1 MLFLIDL
8 DGTLTNTDHLHY
20 EAWSKVLDLPASYIK
35 KIVTNHT
42 INQVLIDYPNPSS
55 LRRYKIKEM
64 LKFKDIEL
72 VNNASMFINYIVDN
86 DINHVVV
93 TNTDKMVVEHFKTR
107 LPILNK
113 LKNWV
118 VREDYIRPKP
128 DPECYKLAINRY
140 GTGDEETIIGFE
152 NSKEGID
159 AISKVTDNVFHIN
172 PNTDYLKVLEDIRV
186 QCQKKFGTL
195 QTNSK
200 HTGKK
205 K

>member
-20 EAWSKVLDLPASYIK
+20 EAWSNVLDLPASYIK

-42 INQVLIDYPNPSS
+42 INQILIDYPNPSS

-64 LKFKDIEL
+64 LKFEDIEL
-72 VNNASMFINYIVDN
+72 VRNASMFINYIVDN

-93 TNTDKMVVEHFKTR
+93 TNTDKTVVEHFKTR

-172 PNTDYLKVLEDIRV
+172 PNTDYLKVLEDIRL